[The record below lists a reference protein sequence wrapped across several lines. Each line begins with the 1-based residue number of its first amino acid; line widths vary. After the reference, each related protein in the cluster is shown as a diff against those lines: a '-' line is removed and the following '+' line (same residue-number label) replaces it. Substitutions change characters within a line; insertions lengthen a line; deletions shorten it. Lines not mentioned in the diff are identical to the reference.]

1 MAGGLKRVS
10 DQVQQ
15 RQRPAAVASD
25 AHLPAHVAVGAE
37 QQFPAHPSMAFTV
50 ATALGARVF
59 DPAGRSY
66 VDLSM
71 GHGALLLGHGAIP
84 IKQAIQTQLEA
95 GWLHGFD
102 ADVVER
108 VALMI
113 NAAGRSNEQV
123 MFCTSENEAKSL
135 VLVGAQNLTERR
147 GIAVFD
153 AVGRDVYA
161 PSVRILEYGSPT
173 ALDVIRRERSTIA
186 AVIVEPFPALRP
198 SLDFGPWLRELQGVC
213 RDNDVIFV
221 LDETTSGFRVAY
233 GGAQELFDLAPD
245 FVIYGNVVGG
255 GLPIGIVAGRATP
268 MSIFGGGDSPPRAFR
283 TSTHAGNPLSAAAA
297 EATLHALSMHRDT
310 IYPQLESAAT
320 VIRQSIES
328 ALERNGPQVRMYC
341 AGSYFRLE
349 WTAHSDTHR
358 ARFESYVRDRRIIV
372 PSDGRCFLS
381 TAHTVAD
388 IGKVAAVFSEG
399 LSVNS

>member
-1 MAGGLKRVS
+1 VAEQIEQL
-10 DQVQQ
+10 
-15 RQRPAAVASD
+15 QRPADVASYLRNGLHHEASTD
-25 AHLPAHVAVGAE
+25 RRDRPLQPG
-37 QQFPAHPSMAFTV
+37 SFTV

-59 DPAGRSY
+59 DPSGRSY
-66 VDLSM
+66 IDLSM
-71 GHGALLLGHGAIP
+71 GHGALLLGHGAVP

-113 NAAGRSNEQV
+113 GAASQSNERV
-123 MFCTSENEAKSL
+123 MFCTSESEAKNL

-147 GIAVFD
+147 GLVAFD
-153 AVGRDVYA
+153 TVGRDVDA
-161 PSVRILEYGSPT
+161 QAVRILEYGAAA
-173 ALDVIRRERSTIA
+173 ALDMIRRDRSSIA

-198 SLDFGPWLRELQGVC
+198 SLDSGPWLRELQSVC
-213 RDNDVIFV
+213 RDSDVLFV
-221 LDETTSGFRVAY
+221 LDETTSGFRIAY
-233 GGAQELFDLAPD
+233 GGAQEVFSLAPD

-255 GLPIGIVAGRATP
+255 GLPIGIVAGRSAP
-268 MSIFGGGDSPPRAFR
+268 MSIFGGGNSPPRTFR

-297 EATLHALSMHRDT
+297 EATLQALSMHRDT
-310 IYPQLESAAT
+310 IYPQLESAAAT
-320 VIRQSIES
+320 IRLSIES
-328 ALERNGPQVRMYC
+328 AVARYGQQVEMHC

-349 WTAHSDTHR
+349 WAAQNETHR
-358 ARFESYVRDRRIIV
+358 AQFESYARDRRIIV

-388 IGKVAAVFSEG
+388 IGKVASVFAEG
-399 LSVNS
+399 LEVASRP